1 MGFMNVTKHGLGL
14 VLLASVGALSVLYV
28 SWKCTQGEK
37 KDRKGKGGAKKEEEV
52 DAALKLDDVATGDAI
67 AAKVQDSPVASNQ
80 TYATEPFCGPAAFL
94 RRVQEERE
102 RLTGRCADAEM
113 YQHWNLP
120 SAVLERVRSAI
131 GQSILITTNK
141 KSTMAT
147 FEELCRVAMAP
158 GGDNPY
164 RPTMN
169 DLAAYW
175 DLVEKQVKK
184 IDLLFDEVHAL
195 VKQETMI

>member
-1 MGFMNVTKHGLGL
+1 MGFMSLTKHGLGL

-28 SWKCTQGEK
+28 SWKCTQSHQ
-37 KDRKGKGGAKKEEEV
+37 DDKGNKGAKK
-52 DAALKLDDVATGDAI
+52 KGKRIDDVVTCDAI
-67 AAKVQDSPVASNQ
+67 TTKVDDSPDASNQ
-80 TYATEPFCGPAAFL
+80 ADPCCGPAAYL
-94 RRVQEERE
+94 QRVQEERE
-102 RLTGRCADAEM
+102 RLVGRCEDAEK
-113 YQHWNLP
+113 YQRWNLS

-147 FEELCRVAMAP
+147 FEELCRVAIAP

-184 IDLLFDEVHAL
+184 IDRLFDEVHAL
-195 VKQETMI
+195 VKQEAA